1 MTNNEISRPVN
12 IILHIIFII
21 LSITC
26 LLPIVLVF
34 MISITDYDSI
44 VLNGYQF
51 IPEKLSLEAY
61 AYIFKDYGV
70 IVKAY
75 GVSIFVT
82 VAGTLLS
89 VFISSLYAYPISR
102 ADFKYKGFFAFLIF
116 FTMLFG
122 GGLVPWYM
130 VYTQV
135 LDLKNSIWAL
145 IVPMLLSPFNVLI
158 MKTYFQMSVPPALIE
173 ASKIDGAGELRTFFR
188 IVFPLSLPVF
198 ATIGLFNTLH
208 YWNDWFNSM
217 IFITDTDLYS
227 LQYLMYK
234 MISQA
239 DYLSRNGALIQG
251 SATELAK
258 LPGETIRMAMA
269 LIGIGPIVLAYP
281 FFQRYFIKGLTLGS
295 IKG

>member
-1 MTNNEISRPVN
+1 MTTNEISRTAN
-12 IILHIIFII
+12 LILNIIFILLAI
-21 LSITC
+21 ACI
-26 LLPIVLVF
+26 LPIVLVF
-34 MISITDYDSI
+34 MISITDYDYI

-51 IPEKLSLEAY
+51 LPEKFSLEAY
-61 AYIFKDYGV
+61 AYIFKDYAV

-82 VAGTLLS
+82 VVGTLLS

-102 ADFKYKGFFAFLIF
+102 TDFKYRGVFAFLIF

-135 LDLKNSIWAL
+135 LDLKNTVWAL

-217 IFITDTDLYS
+217 IFITDTSLYS

-251 SATELAK
+251 SATEIAK

>member
-1 MTNNEISRPVN
+1 MNNEISKTTN
-12 IILHIIFII
+12 LILHLIFIV
-21 LSITC
+21 ITVLC
-26 LLPIVLVF
+26 VLPIVLVF

-51 IPEKLSLEAY
+51 IPDKLSLEAY
-61 AYIFKDYGV
+61 QYIFKDYGTV
-70 IVKAY
+70 VSAY
-75 GVSIFVT
+75 GISFFVT
-82 VAGTLLS
+82 IVGTLLS
-89 VFISSLYAYPISR
+89 VLLTSLYAYPLSR
-102 ADFKYKGFFAFLIF
+102 GDFKYRGVFAFLVF
-116 FTMLFG
+116 FTMLFS
-122 GGLVPWYM
+122 GGLVPWYIM
-130 VYTQV
+130 YTQV

-145 IVPMLLSPFNVLI
+145 IFPMLLSPFNVLI
-158 MKTYFQMSVPPALIE
+158 MKTYFQMTVPPALIE
-173 ASKIDGAGELRTFFR
+173 AAKIDGAGELRTFFK

-217 IFITDTDLYS
+217 IFITDTKLYS

-239 DYLSRNGALIQG
+239 DYLSRNSALIQG

-281 FFQRYFIKGLTLGS
+281 FFQRYFIKGLTIGS

>member
-1 MTNNEISRPVN
+1 MRNEISRGAN
-12 IILHIIFII
+12 LTLNLIFI
-21 LSITC
+21 
-26 LLPIVLVF
+26 LLTIACVMPVVLVF
-34 MISITDYDSI
+34 MISITDYDAI
-44 VLNGYQF
+44 VRNGYQF
-51 IPEKLSLEAY
+51 IPEKISFEAY
-61 AYIFKDYGV
+61 AYLFKDYAV
-70 IVKAY
+70 VLRAY

-82 VAGTLLS
+82 VMGTAVSVLLTA
-89 VFISSLYAYPISR
+89 LYAYPLSR
-102 ADFKYKGFFAFLIF
+102 SDFRYRGIFAFLIF

-122 GGLVPWYM
+122 GGLVPWYI
-130 VYTQV
+130 VYTQM
-135 LDLKNSIWAL
+135 LDVKNTLLAL
-145 IVPMLLSPFNVLI
+145 ILPMLLSPFNVLI

-173 ASKIDGAGELRTFFR
+173 AAKIDGAGEMRTFFR

-217 IFITDTDLYS
+217 IFITDTKLYS

-239 DYLSRNGALIQG
+239 DYLARNSSLIQG

-269 LIGIGPIVLAYP
+269 LVGIGPIVLAYP
-281 FFQRYFIKGLTLGS
+281 FFQRFFIRGLTVGS

>member
-1 MTNNEISRPVN
+1 MNNEISKTTN
-12 IILHIIFII
+12 LILHLIFIV
-21 LSITC
+21 ITVLC
-26 LLPIVLVF
+26 VLPIVLVF

-51 IPEKLSLEAY
+51 IPDKLSLEAY
-61 AYIFKDYGV
+61 RYIFKDYGTV
-70 IVKAY
+70 VSAY
-75 GVSIFVT
+75 GISFFVT
-82 VAGTLLS
+82 IVGTLLS
-89 VFISSLYAYPISR
+89 VLLTSLYAYPLSR
-102 ADFKYKGFFAFLIF
+102 GDFKYRSGFAFLVF
-116 FTMLFG
+116 FTMLFS
-122 GGLVPWYM
+122 GGLVPWYIM
-130 VYTQV
+130 YTQV

-145 IVPMLLSPFNVLI
+145 IFPMLLSPFNVLI
-158 MKTYFQMSVPPALIE
+158 MKTYFQMTVPPALIE
-173 ASKIDGAGELRTFFR
+173 AAKIDGAGELRTFFK

-217 IFITDTDLYS
+217 IFITDTKLYS

-239 DYLSRNGALIQG
+239 DYLSRNSALIQG

-281 FFQRYFIKGLTLGS
+281 FFQRYFIKGLTIGS

>member
-1 MTNNEISRPVN
+1 MPISLRITPSLQSLRRVHLCDGSRYTAQRIYLFTLCVPDLTDGFQISRLLRFSDL
-12 IILHIIFII
+12 LHDA
-21 LSITC
+21 
-26 LLPIVLVF
+26 V
-34 MISITDYDSI
+34 
-44 VLNGYQF
+44 
-51 IPEKLSLEAY
+51 
-61 AYIFKDYGV
+61 
-70 IVKAY
+70 
-75 GVSIFVT
+75 
-82 VAGTLLS
+82 
-89 VFISSLYAYPISR
+89 R
-102 ADFKYKGFFAFLIF
+102 R
-116 FTMLFG
+116 
-122 GGLVPWYM
+122 GLVPWYM

-135 LDLKNSIWAL
+135 LDLKNSIWSL
-145 IVPMLLSPFNVLI
+145 IIPMLLSPFNVLI

-217 IFITDTDLYS
+217 IFITDTKLYS

-239 DYLSRNGALIQG
+239 DYLSRNSALIQG

>member
-1 MTNNEISRPVN
+1 MRNEISRGAN
-12 IILHIIFII
+12 LTLNLIFI
-21 LSITC
+21 
-26 LLPIVLVF
+26 LLTIACVMPVVLVF
-34 MISITDYDSI
+34 MISITDYDAI
-44 VLNGYQF
+44 VRNGYQF
-51 IPEKLSLEAY
+51 IPEKISFDAY
-61 AYIFKDYGV
+61 AYLFKDYAV
-70 IVKAY
+70 VLRAY

-82 VAGTLLS
+82 VMGTAVSVLLTA
-89 VFISSLYAYPISR
+89 LYAYPLSR
-102 ADFKYKGFFAFLIF
+102 SDFRYRGVFAFLIF

-122 GGLVPWYM
+122 GGLVPWYI
-130 VYTQV
+130 VYTQM
-135 LDLKNSIWAL
+135 LDVKNTLMAL
-145 IVPMLLSPFNVLI
+145 ILPMLLSPFNVLI

-173 ASKIDGAGELRTFFR
+173 AAKIDGAGEMRTFFR

-217 IFITDTDLYS
+217 IFITDTKLYS

-239 DYLSRNGALIQG
+239 DYLARNSSLIQG

-269 LIGIGPIVLAYP
+269 LVGIGPIVLAYP
-281 FFQRYFIKGLTLGS
+281 FFQRFFIRGLTVGS

>member
-1 MTNNEISRPVN
+1 MNNEISKTTN
-12 IILHIIFII
+12 LILHLIFIV
-21 LSITC
+21 ITVLC
-26 LLPIVLVF
+26 VLPIVLVF

-51 IPEKLSLEAY
+51 IPDKLSLEAY
-61 AYIFKDYGV
+61 RYIFKDYGTV
-70 IVKAY
+70 VSAY
-75 GVSIFVT
+75 GISFFVT
-82 VAGTLLS
+82 IVGTLLS
-89 VFISSLYAYPISR
+89 VLLTSLYAYPLSR
-102 ADFKYKGFFAFLIF
+102 GDFRYRNVFAFLVF
-116 FTMLFG
+116 FTMLFS
-122 GGLVPWYM
+122 GGLVPWYIM
-130 VYTQV
+130 YTQV

-145 IVPMLLSPFNVLI
+145 IFPMLLSPFNVLI
-158 MKTYFQMSVPPALIE
+158 MKTYFQMTVPPALIE
-173 ASKIDGAGELRTFFR
+173 AAKIDGAGELRTFFR

-217 IFITDTDLYS
+217 IFITDTKLYS

-239 DYLSRNGALIQG
+239 DYLSRNSALIQG

-281 FFQRYFIKGLTLGS
+281 FFQRYFIKGLTIGS

>member
-1 MTNNEISRPVN
+1 MSNEISRTSN
-12 IILHIIFII
+12 AILNVIFILI
-21 LSITC
+21 CTAC
-26 LLPIVLVF
+26 VLPIVLVF

-44 VLNGYQF
+44 VKHGYQF
-51 IPEKLSLEAY
+51 IPDHLSLEAY

-75 GVSIFVT
+75 GISILVT
-82 VAGTLLS
+82 VSGTLLS
-89 VFISSLYAYPISR
+89 VLITALYAYPLSR
-102 ADFKYKGFFAFLIF
+102 TDFRYRNMFAFFIF

-122 GGLVPWYM
+122 GGLVPWYI
-130 VYTQV
+130 VYTQI
-135 LDLKNSIWAL
+135 LDLKNTIWAL
-145 IVPMLLSPFNVLI
+145 IFPMLLSPFNVLI
-158 MKTYFQMSVPPALIE
+158 MKTYFQMTVPTALIE
-173 ASKIDGAGELRTFFR
+173 AAKIDGAGEIR
-188 IVFPLSLPVF
+188 IFCRIIFPLSLPVF

-208 YWNDWFNSM
+208 YWNDWFHSM
-217 IFITDTDLYS
+217 IFITDTKLYS

-239 DYLSRNGALIQG
+239 DYLSRNSALIQG

-281 FFQRYFIKGLTLGS
+281 FFQRFFIKGLTLGS

>member
-1 MTNNEISRPVN
+1 MNNEISKTTN
-12 IILHIIFII
+12 LILHLIFIV
-21 LSITC
+21 ITVLC
-26 LLPIVLVF
+26 VLPIVLVF

-51 IPEKLSLEAY
+51 IPDKLSLEAY
-61 AYIFKDYGV
+61 RYIFKDYGTV
-70 IVKAY
+70 VSAY
-75 GVSIFVT
+75 GISFFVT
-82 VAGTLLS
+82 IVGTLLS
-89 VFISSLYAYPISR
+89 VLLTSLYAYPLSR
-102 ADFKYKGFFAFLIF
+102 GDFRYRNVFAFLVF
-116 FTMLFG
+116 FTMLFS
-122 GGLVPWYM
+122 GGLVPWYIM
-130 VYTQV
+130 YTQV

-145 IVPMLLSPFNVLI
+145 IFPMLLSPFNVLI
-158 MKTYFQMSVPPALIE
+158 MKTYFQMTVPPALIE
-173 ASKIDGAGELRTFFR
+173 AAKIDGAGELRTFFK

-217 IFITDTDLYS
+217 IFITDTKLYS

-239 DYLSRNGALIQG
+239 DYLSRNSALIQG

-281 FFQRYFIKGLTLGS
+281 FFQRYFIKGLTIGS

>member
-1 MTNNEISRPVN
+1 MTNNEISRTTN
-12 IILHIIFII
+12 IVLHVIFI
-21 LSITC
+21 LMTLAC
-26 LLPIVLVF
+26 LLPIILVF

-51 IPEKLSLEAY
+51 FPKELSLEAY
-61 AYIFKDYGV
+61 AYIFKDYSV

-82 VAGTLLS
+82 VTGTLLS
-89 VFISSLYAYPISR
+89 VLITSLYAYPISR
-102 ADFKYKGFFAFLIF
+102 ADFRYRGVFAFLIF

-130 VYTQV
+130 VYTQA
-135 LDLKNSIWAL
+135 LDLKNTVWAL

-158 MKTYFQMSVPPALIE
+158 MKTYFQMSVPAALIE

-217 IFITDTDLYS
+217 IFVTDTDLYS

>member
-1 MTNNEISRPVN
+1 
-12 IILHIIFII
+12 
-21 LSITC
+21 
-26 LLPIVLVF
+26 
-34 MISITDYDSI
+34 
-44 VLNGYQF
+44 
-51 IPEKLSLEAY
+51 
-61 AYIFKDYGV
+61 
-70 IVKAY
+70 
-75 GVSIFVT
+75 
-82 VAGTLLS
+82 
-89 VFISSLYAYPISR
+89 
-102 ADFKYKGFFAFLIF
+102 
-116 FTMLFG
+116 
-122 GGLVPWYM
+122 
-130 VYTQV
+130 
-135 LDLKNSIWAL
+135 
-145 IVPMLLSPFNVLI
+145 MLLSPFNVLI

-217 IFITDTDLYS
+217 IFITDTKLYS

-239 DYLSRNGALIQG
+239 DYLSRNSALIQG

>member
-1 MTNNEISRPVN
+1 MRNEISRGAN
-12 IILHIIFII
+12 LTLNLIFI
-21 LSITC
+21 
-26 LLPIVLVF
+26 LLTIACVMPVVLVF
-34 MISITDYDSI
+34 MISITDYDAI
-44 VLNGYQF
+44 VRNGYQF
-51 IPEKLSLEAY
+51 IPEKISFDAY
-61 AYIFKDYGV
+61 AYLFKDYAV
-70 IVKAY
+70 VLRAY

-82 VAGTLLS
+82 VMGTAVSVLLTA
-89 VFISSLYAYPISR
+89 LYAYPLSR
-102 ADFKYKGFFAFLIF
+102 SDFRYRGIFAFLIF

-122 GGLVPWYM
+122 GGLVPWYI
-130 VYTQV
+130 VYTQM
-135 LDLKNSIWAL
+135 LDVKNTLMAL
-145 IVPMLLSPFNVLI
+145 ILPMLLSPFNVLI

-173 ASKIDGAGELRTFFR
+173 AAKIDGAGEMRTFFR

-217 IFITDTDLYS
+217 IFITDTKLYS

-239 DYLSRNGALIQG
+239 DYLARNSSLIQG

-269 LIGIGPIVLAYP
+269 LVGIGPIVLAYP
-281 FFQRYFIKGLTLGS
+281 FFQRFFIRGLTVGS

>member
-1 MTNNEISRPVN
+1 MNNEISKTANLVLN
-12 IILHIIFII
+12 IIFII
-21 LSITC
+21 VSILC
-26 LLPIVLVF
+26 VLPIVLVF
-34 MISITDYDSI
+34 IISITDYDSI
-44 VLNGYQF
+44 VKHGYQF
-51 IPEKLSLEAY
+51 FPDKFSLEAY
-61 AYIFKDYGV
+61 SYIFKDYGV
-70 IVKAY
+70 VARAY
-75 GVSIFVT
+75 GISIFVT
-82 VAGTLLS
+82 VIGTLIS
-89 VFISSLYAYPISR
+89 VLISSLYAYPLSR
-102 ADFKYKGFFAFLIF
+102 GDFKYRNGFAFLIF

-122 GGLVPWYM
+122 GGLVPWYI

-145 IVPMLLSPFNVLI
+145 IFPMLLSPFNVLI
-158 MKTYFQMSVPPALIE
+158 MKTYFQMTVPPALIE
-173 ASKIDGAGELRTFFR
+173 ASKIDGAGELRIFIR

-217 IFITDTDLYS
+217 IFITDTKLYS

-239 DYLSRNGALIQG
+239 DYLSRNSSLIQG
-251 SATELAK
+251 SVTELAK

>member
-1 MTNNEISRPVN
+1 MNNEISKTTN
-12 IILHIIFII
+12 LILHLIFIV
-21 LSITC
+21 ITVLC
-26 LLPIVLVF
+26 VLPIVLVF

-51 IPEKLSLEAY
+51 IPDKLSLEAY
-61 AYIFKDYGV
+61 RYIFKDYGTV
-70 IVKAY
+70 VGAY
-75 GVSIFVT
+75 GISFFVT
-82 VAGTLLS
+82 IVGTLLS
-89 VFISSLYAYPISR
+89 VLLTSLYAYPLSR
-102 ADFKYKGFFAFLIF
+102 GDFKYRGVFAFLVF
-116 FTMLFG
+116 FTMLFS
-122 GGLVPWYM
+122 GGLVPWYIM
-130 VYTQV
+130 YTQV

-145 IVPMLLSPFNVLI
+145 IFPMLLSPFNVLI
-158 MKTYFQMSVPPALIE
+158 MKTYFQMTVPPALIE
-173 ASKIDGAGELRTFFR
+173 AAKIDGAGELRTFFK

-217 IFITDTDLYS
+217 IFITDTKLYS

-239 DYLSRNGALIQG
+239 DYLSRNSALIQG

-281 FFQRYFIKGLTLGS
+281 FFQRYFIKGLTIGS